1 KVWGCEAYVKCDS
14 QDKLQQR
21 SVKCIFVGYPKETMG
36 YYFYYPPENKVFVAR
51 YGDFLESEFVVQEIS
66 GRVYDLEDDLNNALP
81 SENTSTLPI
90 EPESLGPPPEVE
102 VVPIRRSSR
111 SVKAPD
117 RLCLNVE
124 VDQHTLG
131 DLNEPTS
138 YRAAINS
145 PQKAK
150 WKAAMDGEIQSM
162 HDNEVWE
169 EVDLPPGAKVV
180 GSKWLYKIK
189 TDMDGYAHI
198 YKARLVAK
206 GFTQTFG
213 IDYEE
218 TFSPVADIR
227 AIRILIAIAAYY
239 DYEIWQMDVKTAFLN
254 GHLDEDIY
262 MAQPEGF
269 ENPEFPN
276 RVCKLKRSI
285 YGLKQASRQWN
296 KRFDAEIKKFGFT
309 QNLDEPCVY
318 HKASG
323 SDNVTFLILYVDD
336 ILIMGKDIPS
346 LQAVKAYLGKCFS
359 MKDLGEAAYILGIK
373 IYRDRSRRLIG
384 LSQSA
389 YIDKILK
396 RFNMQ
401 NSKKG
406 YLPMEVKHGLCN
418 EFCASTPVEVA
429 RMSKVPYA
437 SAVGSIMYAVK
448 CTRPDVAFAQNIT
461 SQFQQNLGEK
471 HWVDVKHILK
481 YLINIKDMFLVYGGD
496 PAAELCVTGFC
507 DASFQSNKDDSKS
520 QTGYVFVINGG
531 AVDWKSKKQST
542 IAMSA
547 TEAEYIAASEAAM
560 EAVWIRKFVSG
571 LGVMPSIELPINMYC
586 DNSAAIIFANEPGVM
601 RGTRHFLRKYHFVR
615 EKVDEG
621 EINLLKV
628 HTDDNLADPFTKALA
643 KEKLNELAN
652 GIGLKLASSFMHNCD

>member
-1 KVWGCEAYVKCDS
+1 
-14 QDKLQQR
+14 
-21 SVKCIFVGYPKETMG
+21 
-36 YYFYYPPENKVFVAR
+36 
-51 YGDFLESEFVVQEIS
+51 
-66 GRVYDLEDDLNNALP
+66 
-81 SENTSTLPI
+81 
-90 EPESLGPPPEVE
+90 
-102 VVPIRRSSR
+102 
-111 SVKAPD
+111 
-117 RLCLNVE
+117 
-124 VDQHTLG
+124 
-131 DLNEPTS
+131 
-138 YRAAINS
+138 
-145 PQKAK
+145 
-150 WKAAMDGEIQSM
+150 
-162 HDNEVWE
+162 
-169 EVDLPPGAKVV
+169 
-180 GSKWLYKIK
+180 
-189 TDMDGYAHI
+189 
-198 YKARLVAK
+198 
-206 GFTQTFG
+206 
-213 IDYEE
+213 
-218 TFSPVADIR
+218 
-227 AIRILIAIAAYY
+227 
-239 DYEIWQMDVKTAFLN
+239 
-254 GHLDEDIY
+254 
-262 MAQPEGF
+262 
-269 ENPEFPN
+269 
-276 RVCKLKRSI
+276 
-285 YGLKQASRQWN
+285 
-296 KRFDAEIKKFGFT
+296 
-309 QNLDEPCVY
+309 
-318 HKASG
+318 
-323 SDNVTFLILYVDD
+323 
-336 ILIMGKDIPS
+336 MGKDIPS
-346 LQAVKAYLGKCFS
+346 LQKVKAYLGKCFS

-418 EFCASTPVEVA
+418 EFCASTPNEVA

-461 SQFQQNLGEK
+461 SQFQQNPGEK
-471 HWVDVKHILK
+471 HWIAVKHILK
-481 YLINIKDMFLVYGGD
+481 YLRNTKDMFLVYGGN
-496 PAAELCVTGFC
+496 PSTELCVTGFC

-531 AVDWKSKKQST
+531 AVDWRSKKQST

-571 LGVMPSIELPINMYC
+571 LGVMPSIELPIDMYC